1 MSFMQKKGQKT
12 RKRAYLKI
20 GVFRIRIH
28 YNADL
33 DPAPFQ
39 APFRSGSR
47 SRRSKTK
54 QEKIS
59 KRVSIT
65 INIFYSTTINVFLY
79 FTVLISGTGCI
90 FMLFYRLDPDFCP
103 PCPPLQCDS
112 GSETLFV
119 IIKLLK
125 FVLLSWNTN
134 IIINK

>member
-1 MSFMQKKGQKT
+1 MTFMQKKGQKT

-90 FMLFYRLDPDFCP
+90 YAFLP
-103 PCPPLQCDS
+103 PGSGYLSSMQILQCDS

-125 FVLLSWNTN
+125 FVLLSWKTN